1 MSLTIT
7 IQSIPGTSRDT
18 VDWFVALM
26 MIRDGEDGI
35 DVVEVLVV
43 VLGTML
49 VEVMLV
55 LHYDGN
61 TMR

>member
-18 VDWFVALM
+18 VDWFAAVM
-26 MIRDGEDGI
+26 MICDDDGI

-43 VLGTML
+43 LRTML
-49 VEVMLV
+49 VEVMMM
-55 LHYDGN
+55 LHNDGN
-61 TMR
+61 IMR

>member
-18 VDWFVALM
+18 VDWFAAIM

-55 LHYDGN
+55 LNYDGN